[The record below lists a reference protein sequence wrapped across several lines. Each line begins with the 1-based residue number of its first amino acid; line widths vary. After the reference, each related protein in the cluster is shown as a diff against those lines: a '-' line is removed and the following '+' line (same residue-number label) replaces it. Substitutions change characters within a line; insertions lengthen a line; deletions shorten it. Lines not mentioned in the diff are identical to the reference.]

1 MRKILPVHLFFLV
14 LLTVLPSALPAQSYQ
29 IHNQSFLPAE
39 YYVGDTVRMSFTL
52 RTDRTY
58 NISPP
63 ETFPDSGWVKI
74 LSMDV
79 VTGARETEVVI
90 SLIPYYPGTR
100 TLPPLELGDLVVD
113 DLKLYTSSMLNTESS
128 REIAGI
134 RPPLLIPGTRTVGAI
149 LFSILFSLPVVLIFL
164 FRIIR
169 NRTGEII
176 RSYRVN
182 LPYRQFQRLVRRIR
196 RSMVSMPEK
205 EFYKRFSKGLKSYLS
220 SRLNEDLTSST
231 TTEIE
236 VLMSR
241 TRVQESLVL
250 ALAGLFHR
258 IDRVKFAGEKL
269 LYSDREQLLSEVEQ
283 LSAALEEWRK
293 THADL

>member
-1 MRKILPVHLFFLV
+1 MKKNSLLLLFV
-14 LLTVLPSALPAQSYQ
+14 LLPLSIWGQNYQ
-29 IHNQSFLPAE
+29 IHNQSFLPAD
-39 YYVGDTVRMSFTL
+39 YYVGDTVQMSFTL
-52 RTDRTY
+52 RTDKTY
-58 NISPP
+58 NITPP
-63 ETFPDSGWVKI
+63 VILPDPGWVKI
-74 LSMDV
+74 LSVDV
-79 VTGARETEVVI
+79 VAGARETQVSI

-100 TLPPLELGDLVVD
+100 TLPALEMGDLTVD
-113 DLKLYTSSMLNTESS
+113 DLKLFTSSMLNTESS
-128 REIAGI
+128 RDVAGI

-149 LFSILFSLPVVLIFL
+149 LFSILFSLPIFLIFL
-164 FRIIR
+164 FRVIR
-169 NRTGEII
+169 NRTGDII

-205 EFYKRFSKGLKSYLS
+205 EFYYRFSKGLKTYLS
-220 SRLNEDLTSST
+220 SRFHEDLTSST

-236 VLMSR
+236 ALMSR
-241 TRVQESLVL
+241 SRVQESVVL

-283 LSAALEEWRK
+283 LSEALEEWRK
-293 THADL
+293 THADI

>member
-1 MRKILPVHLFFLV
+1 MRKAFLLNAMLV
-14 LLTVLPSALPAQSYQ
+14 LSLFPVSLWAQSYQ

-39 YYVGDTVRMSFTL
+39 YYVGDTVQMTFTL
-52 RTDRTY
+52 RTDKTY
-58 NISPP
+58 NISAP
-63 ETFPDSGWVKI
+63 ESLPDPGWVSI

-79 VTGARETEVVI
+79 VPGTRETHVTI
-90 SLIPYYPGTR
+90 KLIPYYPGTR
-100 TLPPLELGDLVVD
+100 TLPPLELGDLTID

-149 LFSILFSLPVVLIFL
+149 LFTLLFSLPVVFIFL
-164 FRIIR
+164 YRVIR

-176 RSYRVN
+176 KSYRVN

-205 EFYKRFSKGLKSYLS
+205 DFYSRFSKGLKTYLS
-220 SRLNEDLTSST
+220 SRLNENLTSST

-236 VLMSR
+236 VLLSR
-241 TRVQESLVL
+241 TRIQDSLIV

-269 LYSDREQLLSEVEQ
+269 LYSDREQLLEEVEQ